1 MFAAV
6 RFDAVQN
13 SGMSSTMGEFAAS
26 ILRSIGARFCQEI
39 ALPPRCA
46 SYDGYNLHANVH
58 FAAMDRDGL
67 ERLCR
72 YFLRPPLALSRIER
86 LTGADGRTV
95 VRIGMKRMYSD
106 GTHAI
111 ELTPQGLAEKLAA
124 LIPHPRVNQ
133 IIYSGILAGNAAW
146 RGEVVPK
153 VPTSTEAQRVER
165 AAKRLTRPGATRSER
180 AEQRLT
186 WAELLQRVFRVDGWE
201 CPHCR
206 KQMSL
211 RTVVIGMPACTR
223 ILTGLEK
230 ATGPPGEG

>member
-1 MFAAV
+1 MPPSPCIPVHACDTSTNPAPSPNAQGTPASAPSKYAIEPCGSDAATPLP
-6 RFDAVQN
+6 RPGAPE
-13 SGMSSTMGEFAAS
+13 STRSCGR
-26 ILRSIGARFCQEI
+26 LRRQ
-39 ALPPRCA
+39 ALGCVGVT
-46 SYDGYNLHANVH
+46 DQHA
-58 FAAMDRDGL
+58 
-67 ERLCR
+67 
-72 YFLRPPLALSRIER
+72 RPPLALSRIER

-133 IIYSGILAGNAAW
+133 IIY
-146 RGEVVPK
+146 
-153 VPTSTEAQRVER
+153 
-165 AAKRLTRPGATRSER
+165 RLTRPGATRSER

-186 WAELLQRVFRVDGWE
+186 WAELLPRVFRVDGWE

-206 KQMSL
+206 QQMSL

-223 ILTGLEK
+223 ILTGRGVTVEVRE
-230 ATGPPGEG
+230 A

>member
-1 MFAAV
+1 ML
-6 RFDAVQN
+6 
-13 SGMSSTMGEFAAS
+13 GG
-26 ILRSIGARFCQEI
+26 QEI

-124 LIPHPRVNQ
+124 LIPHPRVNP
-133 IIYSGILAGNAAW
+133 IIY
-146 RGEVVPK
+146 
-153 VPTSTEAQRVER
+153 
-165 AAKRLTRPGATRSER
+165 RLTRPGATRLER

-206 KQMSL
+206 EQMSL

>member
-1 MFAAV
+1 
-6 RFDAVQN
+6 
-13 SGMSSTMGEFAAS
+13 
-26 ILRSIGARFCQEI
+26 
-39 ALPPRCA
+39 
-46 SYDGYNLHANVH
+46 
-58 FAAMDRDGL
+58 MDRDGL

-186 WAELLQRVFRVDGWE
+186 WAELLPRVFRVDGWE

-206 KQMSL
+206 EQMSL